1 MIKKLRPGTWY
12 PSSPSRT
19 AASSCRDDHETA
31 AGHVV
36 SLVFAPDRYFFLSL
50 VLLRNGYVAVS
61 TSKERKTIG
70 QRKRSTTYM
79 ATAATAATVTA
90 ADGPPSRKRR
100 RVAAE
105 TLLAEAGDVAE
116 NVTVQAAGRRD
127 KAVAGRRGYV
137 DDHDH
142 DDDYDRETTQP
153 ISAAAGRT
161 VGSGLATN
169 ERAALMDLGTVATF
183 DPNAL
188 SPATL
193 DSMSSH
199 IRLLRRNGVPLT
211 REALVANPY
220 DMVSKLRDSKG
231 KPLSSAYQRQILI
244 TVKHMFPE
252 DSGAI
257 KLPKRRRRRRDSD
270 DEPFA
275 TERTTIVRAENDKFM
290 TDVRRMIERAA
301 ELIASVFHAP
311 GVADLGM
318 YDTCVAIL
326 LSCATSL
333 RIHEISMLRMNHIRM
348 IRDNMPIAIKSKARN
363 NLRNIAMNSVL
374 EMLFPAIESQ
384 RPKVARAVLDKPGD
398 KPWNR
403 PPVVRLEGGYI
414 VISSIDHMRK
424 KLKTLAAAMAIP
436 RETLGFNLFRSYIVT
451 VLSDGGGHLVA
462 KSLNNHGSL
471 DTTMDNYHVATS
483 SAAERT
489 YDTLDQLMKE
499 EERIALESMHG
510 SAAKRLKRSPSTL
523 PKNEPP
529 PTPAPDS

>member
-1 MIKKLRPGTWY
+1 M
-12 PSSPSRT
+12 
-19 AASSCRDDHETA
+19 
-31 AGHVV
+31 
-36 SLVFAPDRYFFLSL
+36 
-50 VLLRNGYVAVS
+50 
-61 TSKERKTIG
+61 
-70 QRKRSTTYM
+70 STTYM
-79 ATAATAATVTA
+79 TTAAAATVTAAA

-105 TLLAEAGDVAE
+105 SLVAEA
-116 NVTVQAAGRRD
+116 TAGQQDR
-127 KAVAGRRGYV
+127 AVAAPRG
-137 DDHDH
+137 DDGDY
-142 DDDYDRETTQP
+142 DDDRETAQDAQDFAVP
-153 ISAAAGRT
+153 YSAGAAT
-161 VGSGLATN
+161 TAGSGLATN

-220 DMVSKLRDSKG
+220 QMVSKLRDSKG

-244 TVKHMFPE
+244 TVKHMFPD
-252 DSGAI
+252 DSSAI

-270 DEPFA
+270 DEPFG
-275 TERTTIVRAENDKFM
+275 TPGPTTTIVRAENDKFM

-403 PPVVRLEGGYI
+403 PPVMRLEGGYI

-510 SAAKRLKRSPSTL
+510 SAAKRLKRSPSTV
-523 PKNEPP
+523 PKKEPP
-529 PTPAPDS
+529 PTPAPDA